1 MRMRQITQGS
11 EPRTYATITMK
22 RGQCT
27 QVATDFSRHTGR
39 FRERLDG
46 CGKGGAVAH
55 RPDEE

>member
-1 MRMRQITQGS
+1 MRQITQGS